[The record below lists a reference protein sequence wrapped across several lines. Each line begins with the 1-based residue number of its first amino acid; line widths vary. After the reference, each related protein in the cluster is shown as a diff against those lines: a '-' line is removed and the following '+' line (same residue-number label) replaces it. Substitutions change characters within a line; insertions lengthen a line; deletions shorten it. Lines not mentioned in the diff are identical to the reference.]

1 LGWNFDNDK
10 PIYLQICER
19 IKNQLATGEISSSEK
34 IKPVRE
40 FALEAGVNPNTMQK
54 ALSEL
59 EKEGYLISERTSG
72 RRATDNTEDIRSLK
86 LTLAESA
93 TGKYL
98 LQMKALGYGK
108 QETSEFIINYGGN
121 ENGTL

>member
-1 LGWNFDNDK
+1 MGWNFDNDK

-19 IKNQLATGEISSSEK
+19 IKNQLATGEIGSGEK

-59 EKEGYLISERTSG
+59 EKEGFLISERTSG
-72 RRATDNTEDIRSLK
+72 RRATDNTEDIRVLK
-86 LTLAESA
+86 LSLADTA

-98 LQMKALGYGK
+98 LQMSTLGYGK
-108 QETSEFIINYGGN
+108 QQTSEFILNYGGN